1 MSTSASN
8 QPAAAAAAPSHAGST
23 RGRRRADAPVTGRRA
38 RAAGSPSAPAPQ
50 RAVPTGR
57 RVRKALAPWALLA
70 PALIVLAVLLIVPLG
85 RVLNLSLQDYELKNL
100 IRGESNYIG
109 LDNYVQVLTDPFLWK
124 TVLPNT
130 VGFAVVCV
138 VLTIVVGMAVALF
151 LNTLSPLWRAVCTT
165 AIMVAWAVPALTG
178 TYVFVWLFDPLNGL
192 VATTLGG
199 LGLFEP
205 GSVNWFTD
213 RFTFYAI
220 ATLNVVYHGFP
231 FIAVTVLAGL
241 MTVPKELYEAAEMDG
256 AGPWRRFLNVTIP
269 ALRPILAVCIILST
283 IWDFKVFTQIFL
295 MPGGDGTN
303 RAVMNLGVWSYTE
316 SFSQGEYG
324 MGSTIA
330 VLLTA
335 VLLVVSIIYI
345 RVLLKEDEL

>member
-1 MSTSASN
+1 MSDRVST
-8 QPAAAAAAPSHAGST
+8 QPVAAPGTPQAPART
-23 RGRRRADAPVTGRRA
+23 RRASAGRRA
-38 RAAGSPSAPAPQ
+38 RQ
-50 RAVPTGR
+50 
-57 RVRKALAPWALLA
+57 ALAPWALLA
-70 PALIVLAVLLIVPLG
+70 PALIVLAVLLLIPLG
-85 RVLNLSLQDYELKNL
+85 RVLDLSLQDYELKNL
-100 IRGESNYIG
+100 IRGEDNYIG
-109 LDNYVQVLTDPFLWK
+109 LANYRQVLSDPFLWK

-130 VGFAVVCV
+130 VGFAIVCV
-138 VLTIVVGMAVALF
+138 VLTMVVGIGVALF
-151 LNTLSPLWRAVCTT
+151 LNTLGTVWRAICTT

-192 VATTLGG
+192 VANVLSG

-205 GSVNWFTD
+205 GTVNWFTD
-213 RFTFYAI
+213 RLTFYAI
-220 ATLNVVYHGFP
+220 ATMNVVYHGFP

-256 AGPWRRFLNVTIP
+256 AGPWRRFRSVTIP

-335 VLLVVSIIYI
+335 LLLIISIVYI